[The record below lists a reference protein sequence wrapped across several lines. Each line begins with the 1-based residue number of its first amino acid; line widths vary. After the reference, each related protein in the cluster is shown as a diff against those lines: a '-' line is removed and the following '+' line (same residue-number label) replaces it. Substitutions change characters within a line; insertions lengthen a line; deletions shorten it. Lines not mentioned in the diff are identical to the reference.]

1 MATLLLKMLDVKETD
16 SVSKKANK
24 TEVFFTYIYIP
35 DINIQK
41 WGRSLSHVAMVALFL
56 PDERL

>member
-1 MATLLLKMLDVKETD
+1 MLDVKETD